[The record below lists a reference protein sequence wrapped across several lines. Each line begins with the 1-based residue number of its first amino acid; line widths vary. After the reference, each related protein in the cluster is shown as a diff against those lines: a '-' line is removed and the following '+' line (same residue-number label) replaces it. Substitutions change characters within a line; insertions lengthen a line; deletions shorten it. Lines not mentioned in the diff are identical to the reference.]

1 LKSAIDERLIV
12 GLSDTDRVQDIV
24 EVVRS
29 QAIARALREEQGQG
43 DQEQPLPI
51 ARSLQ
56 EYGPSVFR
64 IELLQAD
71 GFLDLVKSG
80 FDEMISWVSV
90 CVILVKSTLFKT
102 STKVHVL

>member
-1 LKSAIDERLIV
+1 MKSAIDERLIV